1 MKKVRK
7 AIIPAAGFG
16 TRFLPATKA
25 IPKEMFPVVDVPTIQ
40 YIVEEAVAS
49 GITDILIITS
59 RYKKALEDH
68 FDRAPELED
77 LLRKNEKFNQLK
89 VISSVPNMANIHYI
103 RQQQMAGSGNAVLL
117 GEAFVGDEPF
127 AVLFGDDLI
136 YNPEKPCL
144 KQLIEAYEKTGTT
157 ILGAQTVAESELHK
171 YGIVDAGATKGRFT
185 QMKGLV
191 EKPEKGKA
199 PSRLA
204 CLGRFVLTP
213 DIFDIIKDTKAVK
226 GEVGLTD
233 AICTQARGVGAY
245 AYDFEGIRYDIGDK
259 LGYVKATVEYSLRNE
274 ELSQGLKDYLLD
286 ITKTF

>member
-171 YGIVDAGATKGRFT
+171 YGIVDAGTTKGRFT

>member
-144 KQLIEAYEKTGTT
+144 KQLIEAYGKTGTT